1 MSFEEWKE
9 VEIQEIITFNPKESL
24 KKGTKAKKVTMQ
36 NLEPF
41 TRKIQSYANEK
52 VTGGSKFRNGDTL
65 LARITPCLEN
75 GKTAYVDILD
85 DDEVAFGST
94 EFIVMRAKENI
105 SDEKFI
111 YYLSISPLFREI
123 AIQSMTG
130 SSGRQRVQVDVLE
143 KSKMKLPAIEEQKE
157 IAKIL
162 SSIDDKIELNNQINK
177 NLEAMAQAIFK
188 SWFVDFEPFQ
198 DGEFVES
205 ELGMIPKEWMVGNI
219 LDFADLLSGATPK
232 TSIPEY
238 WNGDILWVTAK
249 DVAAKQG
256 CFILDTERKI
266 THLGVEKSN
275 AKILPKNTIVITA
288 RGTVGAY
295 ALLGCE
301 MTINQSTYGL
311 KSKDNNADY
320 YLYFTIARF
329 IELLRQHSYGTVFNT
344 ITTKTFK
351 SIKIII
357 PERNV
362 LNRFNQVVSPFM
374 EKVVNNQLE
383 NRTLA
388 TLRDTL
394 LPKLMSGEVRVPPD
408 FEGSDPS
415 DERLL
420 RI

>member
-1 MSFEEWKE
+1 MGFEEWKE

-162 SSIDDKIELNNQINK
+162 SSIDDKIELNNQINE

-188 SWFVDFEPFQ
+188 SWFIDFEPFQ

-205 ELGMIPKEWMVGNI
+205 ELGMIPKGWSISSLDQIADYVNGLAMRKYRPKGDKFLPVIKIKELRQGSTTKESDRATTDLDKKYIVEDGDVLFSWSGTLLVKIWCGGVGALNQHLFKVTSDKYEKWFYYYWTKYH
-219 LDFADLLSGATPK
+219 LDRFIRIAEDKATTMGHIKRKDLKESKVL
-232 TSIPEY
+232 IPDKVSYEKI
-238 WNGDILWVTAK
+238 NKLMSDILE
-249 DVAAKQG
+249 Q
-256 CFILDTERKI
+256 
-266 THLGVEKSN
+266 
-275 AKILPKNTIVITA
+275 KILLNV
-288 RGTVGAY
+288 
-295 ALLGCE
+295 E
-301 MTINQSTYGL
+301 S
-311 KSKDNNADY
+311 NN
-320 YLYFTIARF
+320 
-329 IELLRQHSYGTVFNT
+329 
-344 ITTKTFK
+344 
-351 SIKIII
+351 
-357 PERNV
+357 
-362 LNRFNQVVSPFM
+362 
-374 EKVVNNQLE
+374 
-383 NRTLA
+383 LA

-408 FEGSDPS
+408 FEGSDSS